1 MKVFIS
7 KWALTGGIE
16 EAGGIMV
23 RGMSGG
29 EYFKQDGP
37 SYTSRPLLTVGKDVH
52 ATRDAAVEA
61 AEFLRARKLA
71 SLRRQIAKIE
81 ELDFSKEAVK

>member
-7 KWALTGGIE
+7 KWALTGGIK
-16 EAGGIMV
+16 EAGGIIV
-23 RGMSGG
+23 RGLSKT
-29 EYFKQDGP
+29 EYFKQGGP
-37 SYTSRPLLTVGKDVH
+37 SSAARPLLIVGKDVH
-52 ATRDAAVEA
+52 ATREAAVEA

-81 ELDFSKEAVK
+81 ELDFSKEAGK

>member
-16 EAGGIMV
+16 EASGIMV
-23 RGMSGG
+23 RGLSGE

-37 SYTSRPLLTVGKDVH
+37 SYTSWPLLTVGKDVH
-52 ATRDAAVEA
+52 ATREAAVKA

-71 SLRRQIAKIE
+71 SLHRQIAKIE
-81 ELDFSKEAVK
+81 ELDFSKEAGK

>member
-7 KWALTGGIE
+7 KWALTVGIE
-16 EAGGIMV
+16 EADGIMV
-23 RGMSGG
+23 NGSSRE

-37 SYTSRPLLTVGKDVH
+37 SYTYRPLLTVRKDVH
-52 ATRDAAVEA
+52 ATREAAVKA

-71 SLRRQIAKIE
+71 RLRRQIAKIE
-81 ELDFSKEAVK
+81 ELDFSKEAGK

>member
-7 KWALTGGIE
+7 KWALTGGIK
-16 EAGGIMV
+16 EAGGGIV
-23 RGMSGG
+23 RGSSGT
-29 EYFKQDGP
+29 EYFKQACGGAAGQ
-37 SYTSRPLLTVGKDVH
+37 LLTVGKDVH
-52 ATRDAAVEA
+52 KTREAAVDA

-81 ELDFSKEAVK
+81 ELDFSKEAGK